1 MNELD
6 VLARLGLVL
15 ARPAALILASPV
27 MGGVYSPTTVRIGLA
42 VVLALTQV
50 TVVTLPPVPDLPT
63 LVTVMLHEV
72 IIGTALAMSVR
83 VLIAA
88 AELGGQLS
96 GAQMML
102 SYGSMVDPQSGVRN
116 GVLATLYANLTI
128 FVFFLINGH
137 HALMRMVAESYRTLP
152 MGTGSVSGAAVTSII
167 EMLGVV
173 FVLGLRLAAPLIVVL
188 LIVEFASGLLTR
200 SAPSLDLMSL
210 STPVRLLAGLTA
222 VSAVIPVFP
231 GLVQR
236 FVTVTTELGLQLA
249 GAFR

>member
-1 MNELD
+1 MNEFD

-27 MGGVYSPTTVRIGLA
+27 LGGVYSPAPVRIGIA
-42 VVLALTQV
+42 VVVALTQV

-63 LVTVMLHEV
+63 LVVVMAHEV

-96 GAQMML
+96 GTQMML

-137 HALMRMVAESYRTLP
+137 HALLRMVTESYRTLP
-152 MGTGSVSGAAVTSII
+152 MGTGSVSRAVVTSVID
-167 EMLGVV
+167 MLGVV
-173 FVLGLRLAAPLIVVL
+173 FVLGFRLAAPLIVVL
-188 LIVEFASGLLTR
+188 LVVECASGLLTR

-210 STPVRLLAGLTA
+210 STPVRLLAGITA
-222 VSAVIPVFP
+222 VSAVIPAFP
-231 GLVQR
+231 GLIQR

-249 GAFR
+249 SGFR